1 MSSIRIKSNVA
12 HEAIDLGRDFISLF
26 FPNYC
31 LGCSL
36 ALFKGEEILCT
47 RCIRDLPKTGYHIH
61 EENPMKL
68 RLAGRLPIM
77 YAMAFLKF
85 RKTGIVYYLLH
96 QLKYNNHPEVGVK
109 LGKIYGKDL
118 FDSGI
123 INQFDL
129 IVPVPL
135 HPTRKRKRGYNQSAC
150 FAEGL
155 SSVLNVPWDESIST
169 RKIIT
174 QSQTRKTKVE
184 RWDNVKDVFD
194 VQLPEKIKGARI
206 LLVDDVMTTGA
217 TLEACGM
224 HLIHA
229 GCSELSVACLAE
241 AQ

>member
-1 MSSIRIKSNVA
+1 MSSIRIKSNVVS
-12 HEAIDLGRDFISLF
+12 EAIDLGRDFVSLF

-47 RCIRDLPKTGYHIH
+47 RCIRDLPKTGYHNQ
-61 EENPMKL
+61 EDNPIKL
-68 RLAGRLPIM
+68 RLVGRLPVKH
-77 YAMAFLKF
+77 AMAFLKF
-85 RKTGIVYYLLH
+85 RKTGIVYHLLH
-96 QLKYNNHPEVGVK
+96 QLKYNNHPEVGIR
-109 LGKIYGKDL
+109 LGKIYGKEL
-118 FDSGI
+118 YEAGV
-123 INQFDL
+123 NQFDL

-155 SSVLNVPWDESIST
+155 SSVLNVPWDESISS
-169 RKIIT
+169 RKVIT

-194 VQLPEKIKGARI
+194 VLLPEKAKGARI

-224 HLIHA
+224 HLIQA
-229 GCSELSVACLAE
+229 GCIELSIACLAE